1 MGHLF
6 VGDRLL
12 NESGMEKHPLTP
24 MTDADIR
31 RWLRRQTQGDV
42 GHVPLDAVRGG
53 AALAAAF
60 AGRGEAGRRLV
71 VADAVSDADL
81 LTLGAAFAGHRW

>member
-1 MGHLF
+1 
-6 VGDRLL
+6 
-12 NESGMEKHPLTP
+12 MEKHPLTP

-53 AALAAAF
+53 PALAAAF
-60 AGRGEAGRRLV
+60 AAEAR
-71 VADAVSDADL
+71 A
-81 LTLGAAFAGHRW
+81 GAASWWPMPSATPTCWRSAQPSPATGW